1 MHCSD
6 GNSRTGLDLNWN
18 IILLRQTANPAVCF
32 CRVWRESVV
41 DANAT
46 RTMTRAYRSLGAEE
60 SIERQ
65 LQQLIRAVA
74 SIADPNPLGLA
85 VRTILSKRKVM
96 HASIINSFKG
106 GATIG
111 SNDGAKSIAA

>member
-6 GNSRTGLDLNWN
+6 GNSRTGRDLNWN

-32 CRVWRESVV
+32 CRVLRESVV

-65 LQQLIRAVA
+65 LQQLIRVVA
-74 SIADPNPLGLA
+74 SIADPRPLGLA
-85 VRTILSKRKVM
+85 VTRTILSRKVM
-96 HASIINSFKG
+96 HARIINSFKG
-106 GATIG
+106 GATVG
-111 SNDGAKSIAA
+111 SNDGAESIAA